1 MRFPDRF
8 PFMKLVFDLILRDKN
23 SLDTGM
29 LPIIPYVM
37 HNPNY
42 FFNDIIET
50 NAELSVE
57 PLPLDAFE
65 STLLIP

>member
-1 MRFPDRF
+1 MRFPDKF

-23 SLDTGM
+23 SLDT
-29 LPIIPYVM
+29 IIPYVM
-37 HNPNY
+37 HNLNY
-42 FFNDIIET
+42 FNDIIET

-65 STLLIP
+65 STFLIP